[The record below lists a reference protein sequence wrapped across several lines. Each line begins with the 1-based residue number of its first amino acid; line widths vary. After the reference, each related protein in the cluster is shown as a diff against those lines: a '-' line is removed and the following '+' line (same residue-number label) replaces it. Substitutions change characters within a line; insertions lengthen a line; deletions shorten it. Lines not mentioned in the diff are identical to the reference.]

1 MKKTLFLT
9 LAMVAVIFS
18 GCGVKNSSTVEQKT
32 ASETSSEINSAKNTA
47 PVTDTN
53 TDSVDNNQDLSA
65 NAKCDAQY
73 DALISKYGKTYED
86 CYGKVDMASCDGKA
100 KDNRKKNLVLIL
112 DSSGS
117 MAPKI
122 GGKTK
127 IEIAKEAALNFVK
140 NLNGDV
146 NVSIIAYG
154 HKGSN
159 SAKDKTISCSGI
171 EEIYWLDKIKM
182 DVITSKVSPLQATGW
197 TPIADSLQ
205 KASDILAKYPGEQ
218 YQNSVLLISDGEETC
233 GGNPVSKAKELN
245 GDNIKLITNV
255 IGFNVGGTAENQ
267 LKNISQNGGGVY
279 YSARSSEELNNV
291 MNKMSEASCTLSKVN
306 ANSMSQLSVTNSHS
320 SCTLKLSNEKFNARL
335 AIGQNEISEDC
346 KQYVNDKYD
355 ERTKSIEDQIE
366 EAYNEGQKKIDQAK

>member
-1 MKKTLFLT
+1 MSFLALVM
-9 LAMVAVIFS
+9 LAIMLS
-18 GCGVKNSSTVEQKT
+18 GCGTKNSSTVGQKN
-32 ASETSSEINSAKNTA
+32 ASENSFEMNSEKNTNSVADTTTTSAENLDSSEN
-47 PVTDTN
+47 
-53 TDSVDNNQDLSA
+53 
-65 NAKCDAQY
+65 NAKCDAEY

-86 CYGKVDMASCDGKA
+86 CYGKVDTVGCDNKNNIN
-100 KDNRKKNLVLIL
+100 KKKNLVLIL

-140 NLNGDV
+140 NLNGEV

-159 SAKDKTISCSGI
+159 SASDKAVSCAGI
-171 EEIYWLDKIKM
+171 EEIYWLDKIKL
-182 DVITSKVSPLQATGW
+182 DVITSKVSFLQATGW

-205 KASDILAKYPGEQ
+205 KASDILAKYPGDQ

-245 GDNIKLITNV
+245 GNDIKLITNV

-291 MNKMSEASCTLSKVN
+291 MNKMSESNCTINKVN

-320 SCTLKLSNEKFNARL
+320 SCVLKLSNEKFDARL
-335 AIGQNEISEDC
+335 AINEISEDC
-346 KQYVNDKYD
+346 KQYVNDKYG
-355 ERTKSIEDQIE
+355 ERTKSIENQIE
-366 EAYNEGQKKIDQAK
+366 EAFNVGQQKIDQAK

>member
-1 MKKTLFLT
+1 MLFLI
-9 LAMVAVIFS
+9 LATSVIIFS
-18 GCGVKNSSTVEQKT
+18 GCGAKNSSTVEQKT
-32 ASETSSEINSAKNTA
+32 TSETSPEINSAKNTA
-47 PVTDTN
+47 PVADTN
-53 TDSVDNNQDLSA
+53 TASAENQDLS
-65 NAKCDAQY
+65 NNTKCDAEY

-86 CYGKVDMASCDGKA
+86 CYGKVDTATCDNKNNTN
-100 KDNRKKNLVLIL
+100 KKKNLVLIL

-122 GGKTK
+122 GGKSK

-140 NLNGDV
+140 NLNEEV

-159 SAKDKTISCSGI
+159 SASDKAVSCAGI
-171 EEIYWLDKIKM
+171 EEIYWLDKIKL
-182 DVITSKVSPLQATGW
+182 DVITSKVSLLQATGW

-205 KASDILAKYPGEQ
+205 KASDILAKYPGDQ

-245 GDNIKLITNV
+245 GNNIKLITNV
-255 IGFNVGGTAENQ
+255 IGFNVGGTAESQ

-291 MNKMSEASCTLSKVN
+291 MNKMSEATCAINKVN
-306 ANSMSQLSVTNSHS
+306 ANSMSQISVTNSHS
-320 SCTLKLSNEKFNARL
+320 SCTLKLGNESTNISLGIRL
-335 AIGQNEISEDC
+335 RNEVSDEC
-346 KQYVNDKYD
+346 QKYVSDKYD
-355 ERTKSIEDQIE
+355 ERHKSIEDQIA

>member
-1 MKKTLFLT
+1 MKKTLFLV

-18 GCGVKNSSTVEQKT
+18 GCGVKNSSTVEQKI
-32 ASETSSEINSAKNTA
+32 ASETSPEINSVKNTA
-47 PVTDTN
+47 LVTDTN
-53 TDSVDNNQDLSA
+53 TASVDNQDLSA
-65 NAKCDAQY
+65 NTKCDAQY

-86 CYGKVDMASCDGKA
+86 CYGKVDTASCDGKA

-140 NLNGDV
+140 NLNGEG

-159 SAKDKTISCSGI
+159 SAKDKAVSCAGI
-171 EEIYWLDKIKM
+171 EEIYWLDKIKL
-182 DVITSKVSPLQATGW
+182 DVITSKVSSLQATGW

-233 GGNPVSKAKELN
+233 GGNPISKAKELN
-245 GDNIKLITNV
+245 GNNIKLITNV

-291 MNKMSEASCTLSKVN
+291 MNKMSEATCAINKVN
-306 ANSMSQLSVTNSHS
+306 ANSMSQISVTNSHS
-320 SCTLKLSNEKFNARL
+320 SCVLKLSNEKFKTRL
-335 AIGQNEISEDC
+335 AIRQEEISEEC
-346 KQYVNDKYD
+346 RQYVNDKYD
-355 ERTKSIEDQIE
+355 ERTKSIEDQIA
-366 EAYNEGQKKIDQAK
+366 EAYNEGQNKIDQNK